1 MIIDGKVPATA
12 VKKGPDTFLI
22 VHTGGPGLAHVE
34 MSLKDFVEALG
45 RRFEVVGSAD
55 KIAEKTA
62 EEMAAERRAARREEV
77 RVRNAQEAERK
88 ERAHEIQWST
98 QLDGLV
104 ALGLD
109 EDGARKARELIL
121 HPPDV
126 LENVS
131 WDDESMSGVRS
142 SLASVRSEVRAKME
156 RNKERRSMRR
166 SRHSSLTS
174 FRSAAS
180 TMQTGLSLQSGSRF
194 SSRSGS
200 MADISEVSR

>member
-1 MIIDGKVPATA
+1 MERACRQLVQEAYRVTETKYG
-12 VKKGPDTFLI
+12 
-22 VHTGGPGLAHVE
+22 
-34 MSLKDFVEALG
+34 ALG
-45 RRFEVVGSAD
+45 RMMLDKQRGATFPTEEVVDDSVVRRRQVEV
-55 KIAEKTA
+55 ISLIN
-62 EEMAAERRAARREEV
+62 EEASGWVVPE
-77 RVRNAQEAERK
+77 
-88 ERAHEIQWST
+88 H
-98 QLDGLV
+98 
-104 ALGLD
+104 
-109 EDGARKARELIL
+109 IL

-180 TMQTGLSLQSGSRF
+180 TMSKGVSLASGSKV
-194 SSRSGS
+194 SSRGGS
-200 MADISEVSR
+200 MGSISEVSR